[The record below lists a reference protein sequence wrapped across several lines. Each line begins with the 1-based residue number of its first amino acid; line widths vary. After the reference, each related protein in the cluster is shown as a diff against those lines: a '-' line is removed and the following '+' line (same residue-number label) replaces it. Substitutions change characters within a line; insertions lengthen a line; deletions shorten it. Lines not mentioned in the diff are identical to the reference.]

1 MSPLKAFQD
10 ALRQSPENVP
20 LLLLYGRAC
29 LEELQMEDAVAAYEK
44 AVELEPRHTDAQLGL
59 ARALILSGD
68 ASKAAVRA
76 ELVLQQDP
84 QCAAAHLM
92 LSRVHL
98 AEGDKVRARLHFNK
112 AAQLDASVADIGL
125 EKDLGLSLLDARRA
139 QQGGTGNEGA
149 TGNSANSQESGGSQ
163 LSGNSAE
170 SAAGEGDEDFFM
182 DEPPYDWRPE
192 TFWMLGDPERDR
204 VTFDDVGGLESVK
217 EEIRR
222 KIVYPLQQPELHRA
236 YGRPVGG
243 AMLLYGP
250 PGCGKTL
257 LLRAVAGEA
266 QCNYL
271 AVGLHEI
278 FDPYFGSTERNLHQM
293 FETARLNAPCV
304 LVLDGLDSL
313 AQDRR
318 QVRES
323 QLRNVVNQLLHEM
336 DALRS
341 GGQRVLVLAAT
352 SQPWTLDPAL
362 CRPGRF
368 EQSLFIPPPD
378 KATRAEILQRLLAQ
392 KPVGRVNMKALVEAT
407 EGFSGADL
415 HWVLDRA
422 AELALGQAMAKGHPL
437 PIAGSLLIEVAKA
450 HEPTTRDWF
459 AGVQSVESEAVMERS
474 WMTGEVRKFMT
485 EGSLKR

>member
-29 LEELQMEDAVAAYEK
+29 LEELQMEDAVAAYER
-44 AVELEPRHTDAQLGL
+44 AVEIDPRHTDAQLGL
-59 ARALILSGD
+59 ARALLASGH

-84 QCAAAHLM
+84 NCAAAHLL
-92 LSRVHL
+92 LSRIHL
-98 AEGDKVRARLHFNK
+98 TEGDRARARLHFNR
-112 AAQLDASVADIGL
+112 AAQLDASASDAGL
-125 EKDLGLSLLDARRA
+125 EKGLGLTLQDARKARPAGGEASA
-139 QQGGTGNEGA
+139 QSASEGA
-149 TGNSANSQESGGSQ
+149 PVFPGES
-163 LSGNSAE
+163 SAE
-170 SAAGEGDEDFFM
+170 MDDEFFM

-192 TFWMLGDPERDR
+192 TFLAPGDPERER
-204 VTFDDVGGLESVK
+204 VTFDDVGGLEAVK

-222 KIVYPLQQPELHRA
+222 KIIHPLEQPELHRA
-236 YGRPVGG
+236 YGRPAGG
-243 AMLLYGP
+243 AILLYGP

-257 LLRAVAGEA
+257 LLQAVAAEA
-266 QCNYL
+266 PCNYL

-278 FDPYFGSTERNLHQM
+278 FDPYFGSTERNLHQA
-293 FETARLNAPCV
+293 FETARCNAPCV

-336 DALRS
+336 DTLRA
-341 GGQRVLVLAAT
+341 GQHRVLVLAAT

-368 EQSLFIPPPD
+368 EQSIFIPPPD
-378 KATRAEILQRLLAQ
+378 EAAREAILERLTRE
-392 KPVGRVNMKALVEAT
+392 KPVGRFDMKALVQAT

-415 HWVLDRA
+415 QWVVDRA
-422 AELALGQAMAKGHPL
+422 AELSLGEAMSKGRPAPIPGAL
-437 PIAGSLLIEVAKA
+437 LLKVARE
-450 HEPTTRDWF
+450 HRPTTQDWL
-459 AGVQSVESEAVMERS
+459 AGVRAVETDAVNERG
-474 WMTGEVRKFMT
+474 WMTSEVRKFA
-485 EGSLKR
+485 ERGLRR

>member
-1 MSPLKAFQD
+1 
-10 ALRQSPENVP
+10 
-20 LLLLYGRAC
+20 
-29 LEELQMEDAVAAYEK
+29 MEDAVAAYEK

-59 ARALILSGD
+59 ARALILSGN
-68 ASKAAVRA
+68 ASKAAVRV

-98 AEGDKVRARLHFNK
+98 AEGDKTRARIHFNK
-112 AAQLDASVADIGL
+112 AAQLDASVADVGL
-125 EKDLGLSLLDARRA
+125 EKDLGLTLLDARRA
-139 QQGGTGNEGA
+139 QQGGAGAESGVSTG
-149 TGNSANSQESGGSQ
+149 SESGGGAGS
-163 LSGNSAE
+163 LTGE
-170 SAAGEGDEDFFM
+170 GAAGELDEDFFM

-192 TFWMLGDPERDR
+192 NFWMLGDPERER

-243 AMLLYGP
+243 AMLFYGP

-293 FETARLNAPCV
+293 FETARMNAPCV
-304 LVLDGLDSL
+304 LVIDGLDSL

-378 KATRAEILQRLLAQ
+378 AETRREILERLLAQ
-392 KPVGRVNMKALVEAT
+392 KPVGRVNLKALVEAT

-415 HWVLDRA
+415 HWVLDRS
-422 AELALGQAMAKGHPL
+422 AELALGQVMAKGSAI
-437 PIAGSLLIEVAKA
+437 PISGALLLQVAKD
-450 HEPTTRDWF
+450 HQPTTHDWF
-459 AGVQSVESEAVMERS
+459 AGVQSVASEAVTERS
-474 WMTGEVRKFMT
+474 WMTGEVRKFIAD
-485 EGSLKR
+485 GSRKR

>member
-92 LSRVHL
+92 LSRVYL
-98 AEGDKVRARLHFNK
+98 AEGDKTRSRLHFNK

-125 EKDLGLSLLDARRA
+125 EKDLGLTLLEARRA
-139 QQGGTGNEGA
+139 QQGGAPSE
-149 TGNSANSQESGGSQ
+149 GGSAAVEGVGQ
-163 LSGNSAE
+163 VTTPPGE
-170 SAAGEGDEDFFM
+170 GAAGEMDEDFFM

-192 TFWMLGDPERDR
+192 TFWMLGDPERER

-243 AMLLYGP
+243 AMLFYGP

-266 QCNYL
+266 QCHYL

-304 LVLDGLDSL
+304 LVIDGLDSL

-378 KATRAEILQRLLAQ
+378 AETRREILQRLLAQ

-422 AELALGQAMAKGHPL
+422 AELTLGQAMAKGHPI
-437 PIAGSLLIEVAKA
+437 PIAGSLLIQVAKD
-450 HEPTTRDWF
+450 HQPTTHDWF
-459 AGVQSVESEAVMERS
+459 AGVQSVESDMVTERS
-474 WMTGEVRKFMT
+474 WMTGEVKKFMT

>member
-1 MSPLKAFQD
+1 MSPLKVFQE
-10 ALRQSPENVP
+10 ALRQSPENIP

-29 LEELQMEDAVAAYEK
+29 LEELQMEDAVGAYEK
-44 AVELEPRHTDAQLGL
+44 AVELDPRHTDAQLGL
-59 ARALILSGD
+59 ARALLLSGD

-98 AEGDKVRARLHFNK
+98 AEGDKTRARHHFNR
-112 AAQLDASVADIGL
+112 AAQIDSSALDVGL
-125 EKDLGLSLLDARRA
+125 EKDLGQTLLEARRA
-139 QQGGTGNEGA
+139 QQSGTGAGA
-149 TGNSANSQESGGSQ
+149 GPQDGGGKESGGE
-163 LSGNSAE
+163 SGPVGFG
-170 SAAGEGDEDFFM
+170 GEGGSELDDEMFM

-192 TFWMLGDPERDR
+192 TFWMPGDPERER
-204 VTFDDVGGLESVK
+204 VTFEDIGGLEAVK
-217 EEIRR
+217 EEVRR

-243 AMLLYGP
+243 AMLFYGP
-250 PGCGKTL
+250 PGCGKTM

-304 LVLDGLDSL
+304 LVIDGLDSL

-336 DALRS
+336 DALRA
-341 GGQRVLVLAAT
+341 GNHRVLVLAAT
-352 SQPWTLDPAL
+352 SQPWSLDPAL

-368 EQSLFIPPPD
+368 EQSIFVPPPD
-378 KATRAEILQRLLAQ
+378 EKTREEILRDLAVE
-392 KPVGRVNMKALVEAT
+392 KPLGQVDYKALVKAT

-415 HWVLDRA
+415 RWVLDRA
-422 AELALGQAMAKGHPL
+422 AELTLGEAVAKGHAM
-437 PIAGSLLIEVAKA
+437 PIPGSLLLKVAQE
-450 HEPTTRDWF
+450 HQPTTRDWF
-459 AGVQSVESEAVMERS
+459 EGMQSVAAEAVTERS
-474 WMTGEVRKFMT
+474 WMTSEVKKFA
-485 EGSLKR
+485 ERSSKR

>member
-59 ARALILSGD
+59 ARALILSGN

-92 LSRVHL
+92 LSRVYL
-98 AEGDKVRARLHFNK
+98 AEGDKTRSRLHFNK

-125 EKDLGLSLLDARRA
+125 EKDLGLTLLEARRA
-139 QQGGTGNEGA
+139 QQGNAPSETGGNTAEGTGLSQGTAAPTEG
-149 TGNSANSQESGGSQ
+149 
-163 LSGNSAE
+163 
-170 SAAGEGDEDFFM
+170 AAGELDEDFFM

-192 TFWMLGDPERDR
+192 TFWMLGDPERER
-204 VTFDDVGGLESVK
+204 VTFEDVGGLESVK

-243 AMLLYGP
+243 AMLFYGP

-378 KATRAEILQRLLAQ
+378 AETRREILQRLLAQ

-422 AELALGQAMAKGHPL
+422 AELTLGQAMAKGHPI
-437 PIAGSLLIEVAKA
+437 PIAGSLLIQVAKD
-450 HEPTTRDWF
+450 HQPTTHDWF
-459 AGVQSVESEAVMERS
+459 AGVQSVESEMVTERS
-474 WMTGEVRKFMT
+474 WMTGEVKKFMT

>member
-10 ALRQSPENVP
+10 ALRLSPENVP
-20 LLLLYGRAC
+20 LLLLYGRTC

-59 ARALILSGD
+59 ARAHILSGD

-98 AEGDKVRARLHFNK
+98 AEGDKNRARLHFNK
-112 AAQLDASVADIGL
+112 AAQLDASVADVGL
-125 EKDLGLSLLDARRA
+125 ERDLGLTLVDARRA
-139 QQGGTGNEGA
+139 QQGGVGAEAGAAMGSEGEGKASTG
-149 TGNSANSQESGGSQ
+149 
-163 LSGNSAE
+163 
-170 SAAGEGDEDFFM
+170 AGEGSSNELDEDFFM

-192 TFWMLGDPERDR
+192 NFLMLGDPERDR
-204 VTFDDVGGLESVK
+204 VTFEDVGGLESVK

-304 LVLDGLDSL
+304 LVIDGLDSL

-378 KATRAEILQRLLAQ
+378 PETRREILQRLLAQ

-422 AELALGQAMAKGHPL
+422 AELTLGEAMAKGHAI
-437 PIAGSLLIEVAKA
+437 PISGAMLIQVAKD
-450 HEPTTRDWF
+450 HQPTTHDWF
-459 AGVQSVESEAVMERS
+459 AGVQSVASETVTERS
-474 WMTGEVRKFMT
+474 WMTGEVRKFIAD
-485 EGSLKR
+485 GSLKR